1 MSNSAAYF
9 LIESFSQLIKML
21 TMYTRRPEQRDET
34 PGAKQCATYLQTLH
48 TICNITN
55 SHPEFLPAHPP
66 LQEGMIHD

>member
-1 MSNSAAYF
+1 
-9 LIESFSQLIKML
+9 
-21 TMYTRRPEQRDET
+21 MYTRRPEQRDET